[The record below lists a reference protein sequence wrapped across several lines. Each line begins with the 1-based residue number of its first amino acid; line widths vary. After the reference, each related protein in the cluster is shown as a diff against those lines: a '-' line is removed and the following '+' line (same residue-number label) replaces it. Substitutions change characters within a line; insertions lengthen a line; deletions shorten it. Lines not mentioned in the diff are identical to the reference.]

1 MSAPVSMKRVKIRP
15 PEWPET
21 KYFPPFKRLSI
32 ALTDKSAFRSREWI
46 ETQIYMSEFRAEIEK
61 MVTND
66 WTLSEETM
74 MNEETMSDETLSGET
89 RRDAIETLVI
99 L

>member
-1 MSAPVSMKRVKIRP
+1 
-15 PEWPET
+15 
-21 KYFPPFKRLSI
+21 
-32 ALTDKSAFRSREWI
+32 
-46 ETQIYMSEFRAEIEK
+46 MSEFRAEIEK
-61 MVTND
+61 MVMND

>member
-1 MSAPVSMKRVKIRP
+1 
-15 PEWPET
+15 
-21 KYFPPFKRLSI
+21 
-32 ALTDKSAFRSREWI
+32 
-46 ETQIYMSEFRAEIEK
+46 MSEFRAEIEK

>member
-1 MSAPVSMKRVKIRP
+1 
-15 PEWPET
+15 
-21 KYFPPFKRLSI
+21 
-32 ALTDKSAFRSREWI
+32 
-46 ETQIYMSEFRAEIEK
+46 MSEFRAETEK